1 MSGRICGSISSNDT
15 DSLHKDFM
23 PSIVV
28 KLLIEE
34 QIFSLHALFENQRRV
49 MLVDHSLRDVVKM
62 AIQCLQ
68 RRNVLY
74 PSYRR

>member
-1 MSGRICGSISSNDT
+1 
-15 DSLHKDFM
+15 M
-23 PSIVV
+23 PSTMV
-28 KLLIEE
+28 KLFIEE
-34 QIFSLHALFENQRRV
+34 QKFSLHALFENQRRV

-68 RRNVLY
+68 RRNFLY